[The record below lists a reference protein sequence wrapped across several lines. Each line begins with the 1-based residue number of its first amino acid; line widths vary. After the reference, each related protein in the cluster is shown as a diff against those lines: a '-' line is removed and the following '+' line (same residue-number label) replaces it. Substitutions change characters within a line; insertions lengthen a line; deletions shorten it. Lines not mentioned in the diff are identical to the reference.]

1 MFKNIL
7 FTSTKNK
14 CPRCHQGNVFIS
26 NKVFDLK
33 NFDKMNE
40 KCSHCDLKFE
50 KESGFFY
57 GAMFVSYALMVAWFI
72 TTWVLN
78 IILFKL
84 STYSYLGFV
93 FLISI
98 LLSTITFRTSRL
110 IWISFFTKYSG
121 K

>member
-7 FTSTKNK
+7 FTATKNK
-14 CPRCHQGNVFIS
+14 CPKCHQGNVFIS

-33 NFDKMNE
+33 KFDKMNE
-40 KCSHCDLKFE
+40 TCSHCDLKFE

-57 GAMFVSYALMVAWFI
+57 GAMFVSYAIMVAWFL

-110 IWISFFTKYSG
+110 IWISFFTKYNG